1 MKLVLASNNSGK
13 LAEFRDL
20 LPKDKFEIFT
30 QATFNIE
37 DADETGLTF
46 IENAIIK
53 ARHAATLSH
62 LPALADDSGL
72 VIDALDGAPGIY
84 SARFAGI
91 HGDFQANI
99 HKVLT
104 ELSHIPE
111 DKRTA
116 RFICVLALLKHPN
129 DPTPILCEG
138 SWEGKILFKPSGS
151 NGFGYDPIFWVP
163 THNCSAADL
172 DPKVKNEISHRA
184 QALEKLFHQI
194 S

>member
-13 LAEFRDL
+13 LTEFREL
-20 LPKDKFEIFT
+20 LAKDKFEIFP
-30 QATFNIE
+30 QANFNIE
-37 DADETGLTF
+37 DAEETGLTF

-53 ARHAATLSH
+53 ARHAAALSH

-84 SARFAGI
+84 SARFAGK

-104 ELSHIPE
+104 ELTHVPE
-111 DKRTA
+111 EQRTA

-129 DPTPILCEG
+129 DPTPIVCEG
-138 SWEGKILFKPSGS
+138 SWEGRILFKPSGS
-151 NGFGYDPIFWVP
+151 HGFGYDPIFWVP

-172 DPKVKNEISHRA
+172 DPKIKNKISHRA
-184 QALEKLFHQI
+184 QTLEKLFHQI